1 MWKKIKRF
9 NWTFLITWTI
19 IFYVGYK
26 IWSGLLSLV

>member
-1 MWKKIKRF
+1 MWNKIKGF

-19 IFYVGYK
+19 ILYVCFK

>member
-1 MWKKIKRF
+1 MWNKIKRF
-9 NWTFLITWTI
+9 NWMFLITWTI